1 MEAIKKLLFSIAII
15 AGIFAHTNAQTL
27 INGGIG
33 YFGENGINPG
43 VVLEF
48 EHEKYQSDD
57 LSLPLRADLGIYF
70 KEDYQAFFLDI
81 HKGFRKYF
89 KSGLFLEQSVA
100 AGIIAKGYNTN
111 YWYDDGLGN
120 AVPHGNGTVVGFM
133 PSVTAGVGYDLSKNK
148 EGKDLLWL
156 RPKVYWDL
164 GFRGLH
170 LPYFALQVGY
180 THTFKTK

>member
-1 MEAIKKLLFSIAII
+1 MKRIISILAIV
-15 AGIFAHTNAQTL
+15 AGFHFAANAQTNL
-27 INGGIG
+27 SAGIG
-33 YFGENGINPG
+33 YYGENAINPG
-43 VVLEF
+43 VVLEL
-48 EHEKYQSDD
+48 EHEPFFTEGF
-57 LSLPLRADLGIYF
+57 SLPLRADFGF
-70 KEDYQAFFLDI
+70 HSSPDYNAWTIDL

-89 KSGLFLEQSVA
+89 KSGLFLEQSV
-100 AGIIAKGYNTN
+100 GVGLIAKGYNTN

-120 AVPHGNGTVVGFM
+120 VVPHGNTTVMGFM

-148 EGKDLLWL
+148 EGLDLLWV

-180 THTFKTK
+180 THTFKIK